1 MSTISRIVVTIIG
14 GSLGIFILFYLFF
27 GVASF
32 DDDFKHSGEEQT
44 STITSQEAIFL
55 NKTAYVGDN
64 SKVSHIL
71 DQQGYPEEIIV
82 EKFEILSQA
91 EPYGLRVYLS
101 KVPKDANKALLNNA
115 LLTFSLIDNLS
126 NLYYIEDK
134 SDQVIATYEREKALQ
149 ALEEKEENSLGAAE
163 TAQAKTV

>member
-1 MSTISRIVVTIIG
+1 MSNTGRIVTIIG
-14 GSLGIFILFYLFF
+14 GILGVFILFYLFF
-27 GVASF
+27 GFLPFTAFKTVTEGQKTSVAF
-32 DDDFKHSGEEQT
+32 RDNVF
-44 STITSQEAIFL
+44 AY
-55 NKTAYVGDN
+55 KTAYVGDN

-71 DQQGYPEEIIV
+71 DKQGYPEEIV
-82 EKFEILSQA
+82 VQKFEILSQA

-101 KVPKDANKALLNNA
+101 KAPKDANKALLNNA

-149 ALEEKEENSLGAAE
+149 AFEEKEENHTGEME
-163 TAQAKTV
+163 TAQAKSV